1 MIPYFKL
8 FQELQKNPTA
18 NFSQLAK
25 TLSEISEET
34 AITDKTAKAHYDF
47 LLKEGYIS
55 GVRAKYIPESIG
67 LQTNTYILTV
77 PDLKRVELLEKLGDQ
92 HFFTT
97 FRNRILGTTQGL
109 FIQFDL
115 PADSIKYLDDL
126 MLKLEELNLI
136 EKYEKIPSIN
146 IKIGTS
152 PEFKFFDNENTKWT
166 WDIFKWSEHY
176 EKSSE
181 NLPKEHPKISN
192 VQGRIKPLDIKL
204 LAEITKGSKY
214 YHKQVN
220 FAKKFE
226 VSPVQ
231 ITRRLSFLND
241 NVVKYR
247 LLYSRAKIQAVDL
260 VLFRGKCSEDR
271 KIKLYNL
278 IRKHP
283 VPFDTGFELLE
294 DGFLWRLNIPPTYTS
309 LFGEVLWKICARLN
323 FYRFDHNRSMLY
335 YFYNKNFD
343 TDENKW
349 IANRKEVFEQPLE
362 WIKKQM

>member
-1 MIPYFKL
+1 MIPYFQL

-25 TLSEISEET
+25 TLSEKSEKT

-77 PDLKRVELLEKLGDQ
+77 PDLKRVELLEKFGDE

-115 PADSIKYLDDL
+115 PMGSIKYLDDL
-126 MLKLEELNLI
+126 MLKLEELNLV
-136 EKYEKIPSIN
+136 EKYEKVPSTN
-146 IKIGTS
+146 IRIATS
-152 PEFKFFDNENTKWT
+152 PEFKFFDNANTKWI
-166 WDIFKWSEHY
+166 WDITEWFDNY

-181 NLPKEHPKISN
+181 NLPKELPKIDS
-192 VQGRIKPLDIKL
+192 VQSRIKPLDIQL

-220 FAKKFE
+220 FAKKFD

-231 ITRRLSFLND
+231 ITRRLSFLNE

-260 VLFRGKCSEDR
+260 VLFRGKCSEER

-278 IRKHP
+278 IRKTP
-283 VPFDTGFELLE
+283 VPFDTGFELLK
-294 DGFLWRLNIPPTYTS
+294 DGFLWRMNIPPSYTS
-309 LFGEVLWKICARLN
+309 LFGEYLWKICARLN

-335 YFYNKNFD
+335 YFYDKNFNTD
-343 TDENKW
+343 TNEWK
-349 IANRKEVFEQPLE
+349 AARKEVFDAPLE
-362 WIKKQM
+362 WIEKSI